1 MAKKSEELNVVSSE
15 PLDSIDDSSKKD
27 TTVST
32 DDKES
37 TTTSEDNKQEKT
49 EESKPEEKKEESKPT
64 DTTSETKPETK
75 SKIEAKTEP
84 KKIVSLYLL
93 KRKLIQLKKFQL
105 TKMNKMNQCHHH
117 SRQDQRIQLKKSST
131 I

>member
-75 SKIEAKTEP
+75 SEAKTEP

-117 SRQDQRIQLKKSST
+117 SRQDQRIQLKKSLT